1 MKKTLLLAS
10 VSLLV
15 ASSEFKPAFTSAK
28 AINPSS
34 LKQVT
39 PSAEQTPTK
48 ARIELLSA
56 GSQPRQQLRFKPRL
70 NVKERTNMTMTLDM
84 SMSVDNQPMPLSKS
98 PGTIITIETQTTKID
113 PNGDIHYQFAYTN
126 ADVVADATTPP
137 ATIESMRSQI
147 KQLAGI
153 TGNVVIDNR
162 GRTKQIN
169 LTLPPGLD
177 PTITQVLNQMTD
189 SMQQLSSLLPE
200 EAIGIGGQWRVTE
213 SLTVSGMTITQAA
226 TYQLVS
232 LKNGVATVNASLTQQ
247 AVPQTINLANMPS
260 GVSYNLKS
268 YAAQGQSQ
276 TTMSFNAIMPTSSSM
291 SLTSTSAMEMKQT
304 GATQPMQI
312 GTKMS
317 MQINLRSQP

>member
-1 MKKTLLLAS
+1 
-10 VSLLV
+10 
-15 ASSEFKPAFTSAK
+15 
-28 AINPSS
+28 
-34 LKQVT
+34 
-39 PSAEQTPTK
+39 
-48 ARIELLSA
+48 
-56 GSQPRQQLRFKPRL
+56 
-70 NVKERTNMTMTLDM
+70 
-84 SMSVDNQPMPLSKS
+84 
-98 PGTIITIETQTTKID
+98 
-113 PNGDIHYQFAYTN
+113 
-126 ADVVADATTPP
+126 
-137 ATIESMRSQI
+137 
-147 KQLAGI
+147 
-153 TGNVVIDNR
+153 
-162 GRTKQIN
+162 
-169 LTLPPGLD
+169 
-177 PTITQVLNQMTD
+177 MTD